1 MEEKKLPQDIDYME
15 VEGLRL
21 EARQKLNDHKPMSL
35 AQASRISG
43 VTPAD
48 VTVLIL
54 HLRKIGQ

>member
-1 MEEKKLPQDIDYME
+1 MEEKKLPKDIDYLE

-21 EARQKLNDHKPMSL
+21 EARQKLNDHKPMTL

-54 HLRKIGQ
+54 HLRKMGL